1 MTRRRLGLALVGVLG
16 VVLLVL
22 GLVEREA
29 LRGLKRQG
37 LRWQG
42 LDRGLTTRTF
52 HAVTGPGL
60 SAERVS
66 VDLSAK
72 VITVHRAQ
80 LDALALAQGGGG
92 EGGGGGKSR
101 AERLK
106 DWQID
111 VDSLGLYAGERLL
124 VDGLSGRLDGGE
136 GALVGDAGQLTLP
149 GPDGA
154 RTTYLAKLK
163 NPNPDLV

>member
-16 VVLLVL
+16 VVLLIL
-22 GLVEREA
+22 GLAEREA

-92 EGGGGGKSR
+92 EGGGG
-101 AERLK
+101 ERPGGAA
-106 DWQID
+106 Q
-111 VDSLGLYAGERLL
+111 RLA
-124 VDGLSGRLDGGE
+124 DRRGLSGPLRR
-136 GALVGDAGQLTLP
+136 GAP
-149 GPDGA
+149 A
-154 RTTYLAKLK
+154 RGRPLRAS
-163 NPNPDLV
+163 